1 MLLGFT
7 RTLPNARLRSSQP
20 PPFCDT
26 ATFARKRQTSSS
38 RAQLQQDR
46 RNGFSRQG
54 LFGPERRGKVV
65 ARAESDGN
73 SRVGETA
80 GDGND
85 DSLVRVTID
94 RVQSVKNAASVL
106 YLSLKD
112 GSGSLLPVY
121 VGEAECLA
129 LQMEISSK
137 RTTSRPIMYDLFKTF
152 IETAS
157 YELSHVVIDD
167 LKAKT
172 YHATCYFTKTNV
184 GSGAA
189 DEPSLQET
197 KTVTVELDSRPSDA
211 LNLAVR
217 FAKPVFVTRQVL
229 SLAKDFL
236 IPTEKLLDL
245 GDSGQPGVSRKQP
258 IAELR
263 RVIPD
268 HMSRTSPL
276 SKRAREE
283 IEASVRSLL
292 LHYVDA
298 DLIELQAR
306 LQIAIAKERFEDACA
321 IRDEMDEVINKDR
334 MTAVCVAMES
344 AVNDKRFEE
353 AAVLRNTFLFLK
365 EQKMPKE
372 DKTGK
377 AGNGGQGQGANRSR
391 SAFIPKQ
398 DLQK

>member
-7 RTLPNARLRSSQP
+7 RTLPNAARLRSTSQP

-26 ATFARKRQTSSS
+26 ATFARTRQT

-46 RNGFSRQG
+46 RANVSPQSG
-54 LFGPERRGKVV
+54 LFLGPERRGKVV

-94 RVQSVKNAASVL
+94 RVQSVKNAASIL

-129 LQMEISSK
+129 LEMEISNK
-137 RTTSRPIMYDLFKTF
+137 RNTSRPIMYDLFKSF

-172 YHATCYFTKTNV
+172 YHATCYFTKIN
-184 GSGAA
+184 GAMADDASG
-189 DEPSLQET
+189 PQET
-197 KTVTVELDSRPSDA
+197 KTVTIELDSRPSDA

-217 FAKPVFVTRQVL
+217 FAKPVFVTRHVL

-236 IPTEKLLDL
+236 IPTEKLLSLDRA
-245 GDSGQPGVSRKQP
+245 SGGEGARKQP
-258 IAELR
+258 TAELR
-263 RVIPD
+263 RVTPD

-321 IRDEMDEVINKDR
+321 IRDEMDEVMNKDR

-365 EQKMPKE
+365 EQKKPKE
-372 DKTGK
+372 AK
-377 AGNGGQGQGANRSR
+377 AGSGQAGPANRTR
-391 SAFIPKQ
+391 SA
-398 DLQK
+398 QK